1 MTQTKAVVVL
11 AFLLFVLTC
20 SPDLRAQTVR
30 VKDSVVY
37 KITYR
42 DTVIHRYKY
51 DTIRVKHYVHSDTV
65 WANPVVETLA
75 PRKRHAINPNN
86 WGIGPSV
93 GAYYS
98 PINGFDVN
106 IGFGIQ
112 YYILAIPSFRNP
124 HLGHRRNRK

>member
-1 MTQTKAVVVL
+1 MNPFKLIALLLFLVVL
-11 AFLLFVLTC
+11 AY
-20 SPDLRAQTVR
+20 PPAMQAQTIR

-51 DTIRVKHYVHSDTV
+51 DTVRIKHYVHTDTV
-65 WANPVVETLA
+65 WTNPVAEA
-75 PRKRHAINPNN
+75 PAPKRKHAINPNN